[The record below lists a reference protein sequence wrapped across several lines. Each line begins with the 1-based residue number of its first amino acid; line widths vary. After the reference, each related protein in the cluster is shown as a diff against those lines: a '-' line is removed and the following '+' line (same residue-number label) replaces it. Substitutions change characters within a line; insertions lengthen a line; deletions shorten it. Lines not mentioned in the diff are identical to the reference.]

1 MEIICQ
7 GKQLGRTASIS
18 GRLTILESMD
28 DLKMVK
34 KGDIIFWE
42 KLDNLDTF
50 YITFNC
56 IKHGA
61 FGFIRLGGGSN
72 DHGSIVAKEIGINYL
87 KVDNDLSQY
96 RNKKISLHENKVLVG
111 EKNFSKNTID
121 YKNPDASIK
130 IKLNLS
136 FFGIN
141 KSFKNILGYT
151 DGVGFSRFEFIL
163 VQILNGYHPIEF
175 VKRFGE
181 RALNR

>member
-7 GKQLGRTASIS
+7 GKQLGKTTSIS
-18 GRLTILESMD
+18 GRLTILENIN

-34 KGDIIFWE
+34 KGDIIFFGE
-42 KLDNLDTF
+42 RLDNSDTF

-56 IKHGA
+56 IENGA

-111 EKNFSKNTID
+111 EKEFSKNRID
-121 YKNPDASIK
+121 YKKPDASIK
-130 IKLNLS
+130 IKLNMS

-141 KSFKNILGYT
+141 KSFKNYIRLYRWCGI
-151 DGVGFSRFEFIL
+151 FKI
-163 VQILNGYHPIEF
+163 
-175 VKRFGE
+175 
-181 RALNR
+181 